1 MTRAETIRVLLVEDD
16 EDDFILTR
24 GHFQEL
30 PTGRYVLDWVQT
42 YKEALE
48 TLCQNRHDVCLV
60 DYRLGPDD
68 GIELLKAAK
77 AAGCQLPVI
86 LLTGTGE
93 LSIDLAA
100 MEAGADD
107 YLVKRDL
114 EAAGLERSIR
124 YAIQRK
130 RTAVA
135 VAFEQARLA
144 AFGAEI
150 GLAVTRRDSLNT
162 ILERCATAM
171 TRFLGVELAQFW
183 TTQGGNQMQLRAAA
197 GEPAWVRGLGEQMPL
212 LQLEQKL
219 LSSGQ
224 PMVINE
230 VLRNPNVRDRVQAVK
245 LGITGLLVYPL
256 LIEGRLVGV
265 VLLGSSSPFAEQ
277 IQQDLG
283 SVANGLALCVDRK
296 WSEEELSKN
305 EVRYQKVL
313 ENIKDIIFQVDEF
326 GHWTFLN
333 SSWTAMTGFHVNQ
346 TLGTYLLEYIHEED
360 RERCQHVFVSLMNRK
375 LDFCRFEARFLT
387 ASGQARWV
395 EVFIQPALAMDGTVT
410 GASGNLT
417 DVTFR
422 RQAESQIQR
431 LAAFPKVN
439 PNPVL
444 EFGAEAELTY
454 ANEAANRLVQE
465 LGKSELRE
473 ILPPRAEAIVEN
485 CLQTG
490 QSHLQQEVKID
501 DHTLTWSFFPVSGH
515 PIVHCYGEDITEMV
529 SLEAQFRHSQKLE
542 SIGQLAAGVAHDFN
556 NILTVIIGYADSI
569 LEDRQSDEALGRP
582 LKQISDA
589 AKRAATLTRQLLLFG
604 RKQVIRPRLIDL
616 NGLLQNLSNMLGRM
630 LGEDIHLQSEWDPS
644 LPPIEADAG
653 MIEQIVM
660 NLAVNARDAMTDN
673 GPSRAKSLFIST
685 GVVQIDEEYVKH
697 HVDAQTG
704 DHVCLTVTDTGCGMD
719 RETLSRIFEPFFSTK
734 EFGKGTGLGLA
745 TVFGI
750 VKQHKGWIDVES
762 KVGAGTTFYVY
773 IPAAPAAVQAS
784 VEEQPERGMPIGQ
797 QEAILLV
804 EDEEDVRE
812 LVTEIL
818 ETLNYRIVVAQS
830 GAEALELWQEHDG
843 QFDLLLSD
851 VVMPGGMNGHELAQQ
866 FRKRKPDLRVIL
878 SSGYSPE
885 TIGAIADEPDIAF
898 LAKPYPPQ
906 DLARLVRKCLDA
918 KRAGVSATVEAGE
931 AGG

>member
-16 EDDFILTR
+16 EDDYILTR
-24 GHFQEL
+24 GHFEEL
-30 PTGRYVLDWVQT
+30 PGGRYVLDWVRT
-42 YKEALE
+42 YREALE
-48 TLCQNRHDVCLV
+48 TLQQNRHDVCLV

-77 AAGCQLPVI
+77 VAGCQVPII

-93 LSIDLAA
+93 LKIDLAA

-124 YAIQRK
+124 YSIQRK
-130 RTAVA
+130 RTAAA
-135 VAFEQARLA
+135 VAFEQARLS

-150 GLAVTRRDSLNT
+150 GLAVTRRDSLDS
-162 ILERCATAM
+162 ILERCTAAM
-171 TRFLGVELAQFW
+171 TRFLNVELAQVW
-183 TTQGGNQMQLRAAA
+183 TTQRENQFRLRASS
-197 GEPAWVRGLGEQMPL
+197 GEPAWVKGVGEERPL
-212 LQLEQKL
+212 LQLDPKVL
-219 LSSGQ
+219 ASGQ
-224 PMVINE
+224 L
-230 VLRNPNVRDRVQAVK
+230 VLVNDLPRDSRVRDRVLSMELKIA
-245 LGITGLLVYPL
+245 GLCAYPL
-256 LIEGRLVGV
+256 LLEGHLVGA
-265 VLLGSSSPFAEQ
+265 VLLGSSSVFPAQ
-277 IQQDLG
+277 IQQDLD
-283 SVANGLALCVDRK
+283 SVANGLALCMDRK
-296 WSEEELSKN
+296 RSEEALSNN

-313 ENIKDIIFQVDEF
+313 ENIKDIVFQVDEF

-333 SSWTAMTGFHVNQ
+333 SSWTSMTGFHVNQ

-360 RERCQHVFVSLMNRK
+360 RERCRHVFVSLMNRK

-387 ASGQARWV
+387 ASGKARWV
-395 EVFIQPALAMDGTVT
+395 EVFLQPSLSADGSVT
-410 GASGNLT
+410 GGSGNLT

-444 EFGAEAELTY
+444 EFGEDAELTY
-454 ANEAANRLVQE
+454 ANEAANRLAQDLQKAE
-465 LGKSELRE
+465 IRE
-473 ILPPRAEAIVEN
+473 ILPPQADAIVRG
-485 CLQTG
+485 CLESG
-490 QSHLQQEVKID
+490 QSHLQQEMKID
-501 DHTLTWSFFPVSGH
+501 DRTLTWSFFPVSGH
-515 PIVHCYGEDITEMV
+515 SIVHCYGEDITEVV

-542 SIGQLAAGVAHDFN
+542 SVGQLAAGVAHDFN
-556 NILTVIIGYADSI
+556 NILTVIIGYADSV
-569 LEDRQSDEALGRP
+569 LEERRNDDDLERP

-604 RKQVIRPRLIDL
+604 RKQIIRPRAIDL

-630 LGEDIHLQSEWDPS
+630 LGEDIALQSEWEEA
-644 LPPIEADAG
+644 LPHIEADAG
-653 MIEQIVM
+653 MIEQILM
-660 NLAVNARDAMTDN
+660 NLAVNARDSMADN
-673 GPSRAKSLFIST
+673 RSSRAKSLLIRTSL
-685 GVVQIDEEYVKH
+685 VQVGEAYVKH
-697 HVDAQTG
+697 HVDARTG
-704 DHVCLTVTDTGCGMD
+704 EFVCLTVTDTGCGMD
-719 RETLSRIFEPFFSTK
+719 ESTLTKIFEPFFSTK

-762 KVGAGTTFYVY
+762 EMGTGTTFRVY
-773 IPAAPAAVQAS
+773 LPAAEAASSVP
-784 VEEQPERGMPIGQ
+784 VEEPTDRRMPLGS
-797 QEAILLV
+797 QESILLV

-818 ETLNYRIVVAQS
+818 QTLNYKVVVAQS
-830 GAEALELWQEHDG
+830 GGEALELWDRHDG

-851 VVMPGGMNGHELAQQ
+851 VVMPGGMNGRELAQQ
-866 FRKRKPDLRVIL
+866 FLKRNPDLKVIL

-885 TIGAIADEPDIAF
+885 TIGSLNDGEITF

-906 DLARLVRKCLDA
+906 DLARLVRKCLDETGEEKPA
-918 KRAGVSATVEAGE
+918 EALG
-931 AGG
+931 